1 MPRKRPNKVGVL
13 AYTLRDDEELITIG
27 EDGTLTVNRS
37 LLRRVHP
44 GIGTLTT
51 LPVIASRVDDLGK
64 VQFESEYGC
73 RFPDFAGSQ
82 AIDQQAWKDCAGG
95 EVLPA
100 RPARPGLAFDVEPD
114 GTYAAL
120 VAAWRDE
127 DQLAHLELLAFRPG
141 YDWLPAQARN
151 AGRKHRVQVAHD
163 AIGINLDV
171 AQSLSRL
178 RTATAPIQLRYMQA
192 ATARLNRAIETRQ
205 LRHYEQPDLTES
217 VKGAVWRTIGDTA
230 RLFGRANAESSAC
243 PIVASAVALWQYDQT
258 AKRPGVA
265 GAITSEENP

>member
-1 MPRKRPNKVGVL
+1 MPRKRPKRVGVL
-13 AYTLRDDEELITIG
+13 AYTLRDDEELVTID
-27 EDGTLTVNRS
+27 EDGTARVNRS

-51 LPVIASRVDDLGK
+51 IADIESRADDLGK

-82 AIDQQAWKDCAGG
+82 AIDQAAWKACSGG
-95 EVLPA
+95 DVLPV
-100 RPARPGLAFDVEPD
+100 RPSRPGLAFDVEPD
-114 GTYAAL
+114 GTRAAL

-127 DQLAHLELLAFRPG
+127 AQLAHLELIAFRPG

-171 AQSLSRL
+171 AQTLSRL
-178 RTATAPIQLRYMQA
+178 RTATAPLQLRYMQA
-192 ATARLNRAIETRQ
+192 ATARLNQAIDTRRV
-205 LRHYEQPDLTES
+205 RHYEQPDLTES
-217 VKGAVWRTIGDTA
+217 VKGAVWRNIGDTA

-243 PIVASAVALWQYDQT
+243 PIVAAAAALWQYDQ
-258 AKRPGVA
+258 
-265 GAITSEENP
+265 ITRTRKEDE

>member
-1 MPRKRPNKVGVL
+1 MPRRRPQKVGVL
-13 AYTLRDDEELITIG
+13 AYTLRDDEDLVTVEP
-27 EDGTLTVNRS
+27 DGTMHVNRS

-51 LPVIASRVDDLGK
+51 LKVIESRAADLGK

-95 EVLPA
+95 SELPA
-100 RPARPGLAFDVEPD
+100 RPDRPGIAFDVEPD
-114 GTYAAL
+114 GTAAAL
-120 VAAWRDE
+120 VAAWRDA
-127 DQLAHLELLAFRPG
+127 DQLAHLELVAFRPG

-171 AQSLSRL
+171 AQTLSRL

-192 ATARLNRAIETRQ
+192 ATARLDQAIKTHRV
-205 LRHYEQPDLTES
+205 RHYEQPDLNES

-258 AKRPGVA
+258 ARRHG
-265 GAITSEENP
+265 GDDTDEQDQQ